1 MTVLLVLIEDVE
13 GKELSVD
20 PISRNRRFPKTGR
33 KE

>member
-1 MTVLLVLIEDVE
+1 MTVLLVLIENFTGE
-13 GKELSVD
+13 ELFVD